1 MECLEDFIPTSTY
14 SYVTA
19 SSSSYGEPSST
30 VAATTSDILS
40 DFHEAKLVH
49 PKPANPDVPN
59 QPLVPN
65 TPNFESSV
73 QDDINQIQDLGSST
87 ENLLHEEKQQLSAL
101 SNVEAG
107 VLSACGVLVVAGI
120 AVGIFVW
127 KNTTRRRNL
136 RRNHDMPMH
145 DLESNGE
152 GGEDGALTA
161 KERLGALGGKDI
173 VDVSLSQLQSG
184 SGLKAVVTIPD
195 TARGREDFFT
205 NWQRRNQQ
213 GNDNFEFEP
222 KQKLIEQQIIPD
234 KTNTVFDLTQQ
245 VLSPEKEEAIISEDD
260 VVDALQQ
267 TAIPNLE
274 QPNESNDL
282 KIFSKLDDAAAEI
295 TQVEE
300 SGQLGE
306 PAAAQLSTKSP
317 NTQTNTT
324 TAIPSAL
331 DPTYDPTALTYPLQK
346 FLRTPASAFSP
357 MQISVNI
364 SSEDDDEDDDDEN
377 DDDSVAA
384 YNQGKK
390 GAEYAA
396 ATRTQPQPTPNIGK
410 ERLPQSPEIIAD
422 NKGLLGTPL
431 SQHLNKLLRH
441 PSIERQRMV
450 STGSSSKMVEISL
463 QDEVVL
469 EPPLQQQFLASPRLN
484 NILGKF
490 TKEPL
495 PIVSNQHHT
504 SHERQLDISDNEK
517 GPAQLFLEDYK
528 KKYLEEHGKPFM
540 SPLDLPD
547 DQYVPLRDA
556 AGPPLISRAKVLADP
571 VRRLGE
577 DEIAL
582 WEQSCRKKERKGLPP
597 DMWDE
602 NVLRDGVEAYD
613 RNRIAKYYCVA
624 EPPPPLP
631 LAKEEEEV
639 TVPTLPR
646 VQGNNRDQQQPL
658 S

>member
-1 MECLEDFIPTSTY
+1 M
-14 SYVTA
+14 
-19 SSSSYGEPSST
+19 
-30 VAATTSDILS
+30 
-40 DFHEAKLVH
+40 H

-59 QPLVPN
+59 RPLVPN

-73 QDDINQIQDLGSST
+73 QDDINQNQDLGSST
-87 ENLLHEEKQQLSAL
+87 ENLLHEEKQLSAL

-152 GGEDGALTA
+152 GGDNGAFA
-161 KERLGALGGKDI
+161 MKERLGALGGKDI

-195 TARGREDFFT
+195 AARVRDDFFT

-213 GNDNFEFEP
+213 GDSGGNNNFEFEP
-222 KQKLIEQQIIPD
+222 KPKLIQEQIIPD

-245 VLSPEKEEAIISEDD
+245 VLSPEKEAAIISEEDI
-260 VVDALQQ
+260 VDALQQ
-267 TAIPNLE
+267 TGVPNLE

-282 KIFSKLDDAAAEI
+282 KIFSKLDDVAAEI
-295 TQVEE
+295 NQVEKL
-300 SGQLGE
+300 SDQLGE
-306 PAAAQLSTKSP
+306 PAIAQLSTEVP
-317 NTQTNTT
+317 ITQTNAT

-346 FLRTPASAFSP
+346 FLRTPASAPSP

-364 SSEDDDEDDDDEN
+364 ISDDDEDEN
-377 DDDSVAA
+377 DDDSIAA
-384 YNQGKK
+384 YNQLEKE
-390 GAEYAA
+390 AEYAA
-396 ATRTQPQPTPNIGK
+396 ATRPKPTPNIGK
-410 ERLPQSPEIIAD
+410 ERSPQLTEIIAD

-441 PSIERQRMV
+441 PSTERHRMV

-469 EPPLQQQFLASPRLN
+469 DPPLQQQFLASPRLN

-495 PIVSNQHHT
+495 PMVSNHHYIPP
-504 SHERQLDISDNEK
+504 EEEPNISNNGK
-517 GPAQLFLEDYK
+517 GPAQLFIEDYK

-556 AGPPLISRAKVLADP
+556 AGPPLISRAEVLADP

-597 DMWDE
+597 DIWDE

-613 RNRIAKYYCVA
+613 RNRIAEYYCVA
-624 EPPPPLP
+624 EPPPPTTLP
-631 LAKEEEEV
+631 LAKEEGEEEEA
-639 TVPTLPR
+639 TVPTLTR
-646 VQGNNRDQQQPL
+646 AQGNSRDQQQSL